1 MQPFQS
7 LVHDVETAIASGE
20 GSKRAD
26 TLRQLTTLFIQ
37 QSPHLAEDHV
47 NVFDEVLSR
56 IANKIEFRARVE
68 LAERLADVGNAPL
81 RTVRDLA
88 LDDDIEIARPILV
101 RSTRLR
107 EDDLVEV
114 ATRHGQSHLLAISN
128 RPDLTAAVTDVL
140 VSRGDGTVVRTVAG
154 NAKARF
160 SERGFDTMLKR
171 ALEDSSLQ
179 NILSEREDLPET
191 SMQTLVNL
199 AVERVRSGMSAE
211 GRVSDDMLADALAAG
226 ADDAMRDSST
236 FVLDADIVAAL
247 PTIFAKAATGLKE
260 EDIVGF
266 VKQNQLPEA
275 LAGIAYL
282 ASMPADTISQAWSAP
297 QYDPLLFLARG
308 LRFNWPTFKLLLEAK
323 SGRAVPA
330 SLLREAFQNFQDLS
344 VPTAQRAMRFVVARG
359 RIGPQ

>member
-128 RPDLTAAVTDVL
+128 RPDLTAAV
-140 VSRGDGTVVRTVAG
+140 
-154 NAKARF
+154 
-160 SERGFDTMLKR
+160 
-171 ALEDSSLQ
+171 
-179 NILSEREDLPET
+179 
-191 SMQTLVNL
+191 
-199 AVERVRSGMSAE
+199 
-211 GRVSDDMLADALAAG
+211 
-226 ADDAMRDSST
+226 
-236 FVLDADIVAAL
+236 
-247 PTIFAKAATGLKE
+247 
-260 EDIVGF
+260 
-266 VKQNQLPEA
+266 
-275 LAGIAYL
+275 
-282 ASMPADTISQAWSAP
+282 
-297 QYDPLLFLARG
+297 
-308 LRFNWPTFKLLLEAK
+308 
-323 SGRAVPA
+323 
-330 SLLREAFQNFQDLS
+330 
-344 VPTAQRAMRFVVARG
+344 
-359 RIGPQ
+359 